1 MYFKDGD
8 TIAKC
13 VTRLQY
19 SLVPRLSVKREMWGR
34 KGEPPDPSHSGVFG
48 FPPYFPVF
56 DFIIIIILSN
66 QRFFVQDG
74 EFVSESVSSSVSS
87 SDSSSHYSQA
97 FSHALSML
105 GLPELLLK
113 EEQKLA
119 IRAVFD
125 GKDMFVPLL
134 SRDLRKEDLASSLK
148 LEMFAVAFSKETILL
163 LQA

>member
-1 MYFKDGD
+1 MYSHNITMCKVKG
-8 TIAKC
+8 T
-13 VTRLQY
+13 VG

-34 KGEPPDPSHSGVFG
+34 KGEPGFYCRPDPSYSGGFG
-48 FPPYFPVF
+48 FPPYFPAF
-56 DFIIIIILSN
+56 DFIIIII
-66 QRFFVQDG
+66 F
-74 EFVSESVSSSVSS
+74 SS
-87 SDSSSHYSQA
+87 SDSSSHYPQA
-97 FSHALSML
+97 LSHALSML

-125 GKDMFVPLL
+125 GKDKLIFVPLL

-148 LEMFAVAFSKETILL
+148 LVMFAVAFSKETILL

>member
-1 MYFKDGD
+1 M
-8 TIAKC
+8 
-13 VTRLQY
+13 
-19 SLVPRLSVKREMWGR
+19 
-34 KGEPPDPSHSGVFG
+34 
-48 FPPYFPVF
+48 
-56 DFIIIIILSN
+56 
-66 QRFFVQDG
+66 QDG

-87 SDSSSHYSQA
+87 SDSSSHYPQA
-97 FSHALSML
+97 LSHALSML

-134 SRDLRKEDLASSLK
+134 ARDLRKEDLASSLK
-148 LEMFAVAFSKETILL
+148 LVMETILL

>member
-1 MYFKDGD
+1 MGAERRAGFY
-8 TIAKC
+8 C
-13 VTRLQY
+13 R
-19 SLVPRLSVKREMWGR
+19 
-34 KGEPPDPSHSGVFG
+34 PDPSHSGGFG
-48 FPPYFPVF
+48 FPFYFPVF

-87 SDSSSHYSQA
+87 SDSSSHYPQA
-97 FSHALSML
+97 LSHALSML
-105 GLPELLLK
+105 GLPGLLLK
-113 EEQKLA
+113 EEQKLAIA

-148 LEMFAVAFSKETILL
+148 LVMFAVAFSKETILL

>member
-1 MYFKDGD
+1 
-8 TIAKC
+8 
-13 VTRLQY
+13 
-19 SLVPRLSVKREMWGR
+19 MWGR
-34 KGEPPDPSHSGVFG
+34 KGEPGFYCRPDPSHSGGFG

-56 DFIIIIILSN
+56 DFIIKYFVYII
-66 QRFFVQDG
+66 
-74 EFVSESVSSSVSS
+74 SVFLCKMASSFLRVFLLAFLQAIQVPM
-87 SDSSSHYSQA
+87 HYPQA
-97 FSHALSML
+97 LSHALSML

-134 SRDLRKEDLASSLK
+134 SRDLRKEDLVSSLK
-148 LEMFAVAFSKETILL
+148 LVMFAVAFSKETILL

>member
-1 MYFKDGD
+1 MDFM
-8 TIAKC
+8 C
-13 VTRLQY
+13 QSSS

-34 KGEPPDPSHSGVFG
+34 KGEPGFYCRPDPSHSGGFG

-66 QRFFVQDG
+66 QSFFVQDG

-87 SDSSSHYSQA
+87 SDSSSHYPQA
-97 FSHALSML
+97 LSHALSML

-134 SRDLRKEDLASSLK
+134 SRDLRKEDNVCSCLLQGNYSPLASLTD
-148 LEMFAVAFSKETILL
+148 V
-163 LQA
+163 

>member
-1 MYFKDGD
+1 MIAIIMLFIPVYIPLPGADPGIFRRGGQLYSVRHIHTDKRVLNADGIPLCL
-8 TIAKC
+8 T
-13 VTRLQY
+13 VS

-34 KGEPPDPSHSGVFG
+34 KGEPGFYCRPDPSHSGGFG

-87 SDSSSHYSQA
+87 SDSSSHYPQA
-97 FSHALSML
+97 LSHALSML

-113 EEQKLA
+113 EEQKLSC
-119 IRAVFD
+119 I
-125 GKDMFVPLL
+125 
-134 SRDLRKEDLASSLK
+134 
-148 LEMFAVAFSKETILL
+148 
-163 LQA
+163 

>member
-1 MYFKDGD
+1 M
-8 TIAKC
+8 
-13 VTRLQY
+13 
-19 SLVPRLSVKREMWGR
+19 KREMWGR
-34 KGEPPDPSHSGVFG
+34 KGEPGFYCRPDPSHSGGFG
-48 FPPYFPVF
+48 FPPYFPAF

-87 SDSSSHYSQA
+87 SDSSSHYPQA
-97 FSHALSML
+97 LSHALSML

-125 GKDMFVPLL
+125 GKDKLMFVPLL
-134 SRDLRKEDLASSLK
+134 SRDLRKEDLARSLK
-148 LEMFAVAFSKETILL
+148 LVTFAVAFSKETILL

>member
-1 MYFKDGD
+1 M
-8 TIAKC
+8 
-13 VTRLQY
+13 
-19 SLVPRLSVKREMWGR
+19 KREMWGR
-34 KGEPPDPSHSGVFG
+34 KGEPSFYCRPDPSHSGGFG

-56 DFIIIIILSN
+56 DFIIIIIILSN
-66 QRFFVQDG
+66 QRFFVRDG

-87 SDSSSHYSQA
+87 SDSSSHYPQA
-97 FSHALSML
+97 LSHALSML

-125 GKDMFVPLL
+125 HDGKDMFVPLL

-148 LEMFAVAFSKETILL
+148 LVMFAVAFSKETILL